1 MDDTT
6 PTPKLAV
13 ELVPQPLW
21 ELNLRSELRPKDWD
35 KVRKATYAAAGH
47 KCELCGGVGRKH
59 PVECHEIW
67 AYDDAN
73 LVQTLKG
80 LIALCPSCH
89 EVKHFGLA
97 VHMGNEARARRHLGK
112 VNGWT
117 PAQVES
123 HLQSAFHTWRERSK
137 KNGWGFDITWVT
149 HALA

>member
-67 AYDDAN
+67 EYDDTN
-73 LVQTLKG
+73 HVQKLVG
-80 LIALCPSCH
+80 VEALCPQCH
-89 EVKHFGLA
+89 RTKHFGLA
-97 VHMGNEARARRHLGK
+97 VQMGQGDMCKAHMMRVNRWTSAQADAHLTQAFD
-112 VNGWT
+112 VWRQRSAVSWT
-117 PAQVES
+117 
-123 HLQSAFHTWRERSK
+123 LDLTWLEGVR
-137 KNGWGFDITWVT
+137 
-149 HALA
+149 